1 MQSDKE
7 IIEGI
12 AAHDSGTL
20 TYIYDEIYPYI
31 EAYVVHHGG
40 TEDHARDV
48 FQDAMLTIYKKIIA
62 NDLSVTCKFSTYL
75 YAVCKNIW
83 LQNRKKHYLRLN
95 KLKEISAVAE
105 PVSDYGY
112 NDFDERKELIEKHLK
127 RLGPDCQKILRFYFN
142 EFSLKQICEIMGFS
156 SVHHVS
162 DKKYRCIKN
171 LIERV
176 KGDPN
181 FRKFKNE

>member
-12 AAHDSGTL
+12 ASHDSGTL

-83 LQNRKKHYLRLN
+83 LQNRKKHYLRTN

-105 PVSDYGY
+105 PVSDYGF
-112 NDFDERKELIEKHLK
+112 NDTDETKELFEKHFR
-127 RLGPDCQKILRFYFN
+127 RLGPDCQKILRLYFN
-142 EFSLKQICEIMGFS
+142 EFPLEEICEMMGFS

-162 DKKYRCIKN
+162 DKKYRCKKN

-181 FRKFKNE
+181 YRKFKNE

>member
-1 MQSDKE
+1 MQFDKE

-12 AAHDSGTL
+12 ASHDSGTL

-48 FQDAMLTIYKKIIA
+48 FQDAMLTVYKKIIA
-62 NDLSVTCKFSTYL
+62 NDLFVHCKFSTYM
-75 YAVCKNIW
+75 YAVCRNIW
-83 LQNRKKHYLRLN
+83 IQNRKQHYLRTN

-105 PVSDYGY
+105 PASDYGI
-112 NDFDERKELIEKHLK
+112 NDSDEAKELLAKHFRK
-127 RLGPDCQKILRFYFN
+127 LGPDCQKLLRLYFN
-142 EFSLKQICEIMGFS
+142 DATLDEICKEMGFT
-156 SVHHVS
+156 SVPHVS

-171 LIERV
+171 LKERI

-181 FRKFKNE
+181 YRKLKNE